1 MARSLNSQLFRV
13 MSALTVAAFAVI
25 HFGWYIYWTFVYDWL
40 FPDIPDTDRWNTA
53 DFIVLGIILVV
64 GLTVAA
70 FVGWLQAQVLVRPI
84 KSVAAA
90 ARAIASGNLSARA
103 KAVRGSFGEA
113 ETLLIDFN
121 AMASRLESAE
131 AELEYSKS
139 AIAHELRTPLTI
151 LRGRLQ
157 GLSDGVFD
165 PSEELYER
173 LITHVDDLTRIVEDL
188 RTLDVFHA
196 GQLDLKLGRIDLAEE
211 VRSVMGA
218 IEHEM
223 AEAGITLNTDLAS
236 TTVVADKARVRQILF
251 AILENARRYAPTSIV
266 TIKTTVNGNRAFIL
280 CSDTGPG
287 LSSEAAARMFDR
299 FWRGEQSRARVN
311 GGSGLGLPIVRALA
325 RAHGGDATAFSN
337 DRKGTSIEIWLPID
351 EKPDTTNLHLPKHDG
366 L

>member
-1 MARSLNSQLFRV
+1 

-25 HFGWYIYWTFVYDWL
+25 HFGWYVYWTFVYDWL

-53 DFIVLGIILVV
+53 DFIVLGVILVV

-70 FVGWLQAQVLVRPI
+70 FVGWLQAQVLLRPI
-84 KSVAAA
+84 QSVAAA

-121 AMASRLESAE
+121 TMASRLESAE

-157 GLSDGVFD
+157 GLLDGVFH
-165 PSEELYER
+165 PSKELYER

-211 VRSVMGA
+211 VRSVIDA
-218 IEHEM
+218 IEHDLSN
-223 AEAGITLNTDLAS
+223 AAITVNADLAGAA
-236 TTVVADKARVRQILF
+236 VMADRARIRQILF
-251 AILENARRYAPTSIV
+251 AILENARRYAPGSIV
-266 TIKTTVNGNRAFIL
+266 TIKTSVSGGRASIL

-287 LSSEAAARMFDR
+287 LSLEATGRMFDR
-299 FWRGEQSRARVN
+299 FWRSEQSRARVN

-325 RAHGGDATAFSN
+325 RAHGGDATAFPN
-337 DRKGTSIEIWLPID
+337 DRKGTSIEIWLPTD
-351 EKPDTTNLHLPKHDG
+351 DTPDTPKLEIGTHDG